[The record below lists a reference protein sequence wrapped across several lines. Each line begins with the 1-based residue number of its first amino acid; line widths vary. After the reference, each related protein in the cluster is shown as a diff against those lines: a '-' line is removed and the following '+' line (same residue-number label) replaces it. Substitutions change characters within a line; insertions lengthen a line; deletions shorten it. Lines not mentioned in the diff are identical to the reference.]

1 MIAKR
6 VTAMKQLGLGLNLST
21 KRTRKREFLEEMERV
36 VPWGVLVQIVEPHY
50 PRAKTGRPPFG
61 IETMLRIHYLQQW
74 FGLSD
79 PAMEEALHDV
89 PLYREFAKLEGV
101 TARLPD
107 ETTILRF
114 RHLLERHELAVDM
127 LRVVNDILQAKGLMM
142 RTGTAVDATLIAAP
156 SSTKNADG
164 ARDPEM
170 KQTRKGNNWYF
181 GMKAHIGVDAQSGLV
196 HTVAGTAANVNDLTM
211 AGALLHGDEEAAF
224 GDAGYQGVHKRAEA
238 AGPIWHVAMRPGK
251 RRKLNLFIEPDFVA
265 ERVEK
270 MKASIRAKVEHPFR
284 VIKRQFGFTK
294 VRYRGLAKNTA
305 QIVTLFALSN
315 LWMMRRQLMA
325 MAEVRPQRA

>member
-1 MIAKR
+1 MTGNR
-6 VTAMKQLGLGLNLST
+6 MTAMKQLGLGLNLST
-21 KRTRKREFLEEMERV
+21 KKTRKREFLEEMERV
-36 VPWGVLVQIVEPHY
+36 VPWAVLVQIVEPYY
-50 PRAKTGRPPFG
+50 PKAKTGRPPFG

-89 PLYREFAKLEGV
+89 PLYREFARLEGA

-114 RHLLERHELAVDM
+114 RHLLERHDLAVDM
-127 LRVVNDILQAKGLMM
+127 LRVVNDLLQHKGLML
-142 RTGTAVDATLIAAP
+142 RTGTAVDATLISAP

-164 ARDPEM
+164 ERDPEM

-181 GMKAHIGVDAQSGLV
+181 GMKAHIGVDTHSGLV
-196 HTVAGTAANVNDLTM
+196 HTVVTTPANVNDLNA
-211 AGALLHGDEEAAF
+211 AGALLHGDEEVAF
-224 GDAGYQGVHKRAEA
+224 GDAGYQGVHKRPEA
-238 AGPIWHVAMRPGK
+238 AGPTWHVAMRPGL
-251 RRKLNLFIEPDFVA
+251 RRKLNAFIQPDFVA

-284 VIKRQFGFTK
+284 VLKRQFGFTK
-294 VRYRGLAKNTA
+294 VRYRGLKKR
-305 QIVTLFALSN
+305 L
-315 LWMMRRQLMA
+315 R
-325 MAEVRPQRA
+325 